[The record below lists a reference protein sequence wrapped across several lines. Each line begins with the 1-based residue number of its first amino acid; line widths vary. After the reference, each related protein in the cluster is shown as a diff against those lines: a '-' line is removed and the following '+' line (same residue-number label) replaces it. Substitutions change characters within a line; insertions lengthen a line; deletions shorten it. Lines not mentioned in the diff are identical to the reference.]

1 MNPPD
6 ELYTVEPGA
15 FIAARNAMVKELRQ
29 EGRREEADQVG
40 RLRRP
45 TATAWALNQVARDE
59 PASVQAVLDAGA
71 ALRAATK
78 QAVSGAGDALRAA
91 RAGERDSLR
100 VAVDRAISRLGD
112 AGQTTG
118 DVARQRLIGTL
129 RAAMVDNEVAAR
141 LAAGTLDSDHEA
153 PGLGIPTD
161 PGLVVVRPDTPAG
174 SRAGS
179 PPPPPPPP
187 PPDPAAQARKRK
199 AEAEV
204 RRLEQQADRLT
215 RRAQELSAAAD
226 QAQAEAEEALARL
239 AAAREQAVD

>member
-6 ELYTVEPGA
+6 ELYTVEPDA
-15 FIAARNAMVKELRQ
+15 FIAARNALVKELRQ

-141 LAAGTLDSDHEA
+141 LAAGTLESDHEA

-161 PGLVVVRPDTPAG
+161 PGLVVVRPDAPAG
-174 SRAGS
+174 SPL
-179 PPPPPPPP
+179 PPLPPLPP